1 MIFSR
6 GGKVPLVKH
15 LSFADRFGLDRPSAV
30 EDAQNPKCK
39 LIKNDL
45 DEDKPEGLSQTRSNN

>member
-45 DEDKPEGLSQTRSNN
+45 VAHKFSIGFKSGL

>member
-45 DEDKPEGLSQTRSNN
+45 GTK